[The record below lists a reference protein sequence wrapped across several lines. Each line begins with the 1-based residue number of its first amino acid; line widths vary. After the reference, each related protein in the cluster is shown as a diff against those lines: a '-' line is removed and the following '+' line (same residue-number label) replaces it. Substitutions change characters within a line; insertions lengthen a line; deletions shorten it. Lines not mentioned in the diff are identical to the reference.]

1 MNEVTFKVGD
11 LVRPTHNNRVGI
23 VVKIYSDEL
32 YRVVFENLHSYTCFS
47 KDLVAL

>member
-1 MNEVTFKVGD
+1 MNNVTFKVGD

-23 VVKIYSDEL
+23 VVRFYDNGL
-32 YRVVFENLHSYTCFS
+32 YGVMFENGHTYTCFL